1 MLPASMAGQGPIA
14 PVIVKLSR
22 MSLEMLHNSLDASG
36 RDTELLVAAAW
47 WPMER
52 SKASASLHR
61 WRRQVDALDRNWSN
75 LIDYRDPATQFGD
88 LGENHMIV

>member
-1 MLPASMAGQGPIA
+1 MLL
-14 PVIVKLSR
+14 VIVKLSR

-75 LIDYRDPATQFGD
+75 LIDYRDPARYAISQIGD